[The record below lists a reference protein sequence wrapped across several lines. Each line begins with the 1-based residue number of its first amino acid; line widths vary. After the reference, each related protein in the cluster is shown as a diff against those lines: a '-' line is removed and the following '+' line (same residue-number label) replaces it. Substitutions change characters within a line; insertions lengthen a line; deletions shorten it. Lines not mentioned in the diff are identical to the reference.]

1 MRVNIFSYS
10 AINIANHTSLNFDVL
25 RQHVLIFGGTSGI
38 GLGVAKLS
46 LAASARVTVSSSSSK
61 RIESTVQDLKSEFP
75 NAQLQ
80 GHVCDLSKD
89 TIEEDLEA
97 LFQKTNQVD
106 HIVFTA
112 TDAPAIMPV
121 QEITREKLI
130 AAGQVRFFAA
140 VLVAK
145 IGSRYLSPGPDSS
158 ITLTTGTNWEH
169 PMPNWTAVAGY
180 LGGTCSVARN
190 LAVDLKPIRVNAV
203 SPGLVKTPLW
213 NNLMSEEEQEKICQF
228 SAAKNPTGRIA
239 QAEDVAE
246 AYLYLM
252 KDTNITGRIV
262 STNSG
267 ASLV

>member
-1 MRVNIFSYS
+1 
-10 AINIANHTSLNFDVL
+10 
-25 RQHVLIFGGTSGI
+25 
-38 GLGVAKLS
+38 
-46 LAASARVTVSSSSSK
+46 
-61 RIESTVQDLKSEFP
+61 
-75 NAQLQ
+75 
-80 GHVCDLSKD
+80 
-89 TIEEDLEA
+89 
-97 LFQKTNQVD
+97 
-106 HIVFTA
+106 
-112 TDAPAIMPV
+112 MPV

-239 QAEDVAE
+239 HPEEVAE

-262 STNSG
+262 STDSG
-267 ASLV
+267 ALLV

>member
-1 MRVNIFSYS
+1 MSSSSYNYNKL
-10 AINIANHTSLNFDVL
+10 AGK
-25 RQHVLIFGGTSGI
+25 HVLIFGGTSGI

-46 LAASARVTVSSSSSK
+46 LAASARVTVSSSSSS
-61 RIESTVQDLKSEFP
+61 RIESTIQDLKSEF
-75 NAQLQ
+75 LSGHIQ

-89 TIEEDLEA
+89 TVEEDLEA

-145 IGSRYLSPGPDSS
+145 IGSRYLSPGPESS
-158 ITLTTGTNWEH
+158 ITLTTGTNWER
-169 PMPNWTAVAGY
+169 PMANWSAVAGY

-213 NNLMSEEEQEKICQF
+213 NDLMNEEEQEGLCQF
-228 SAAKNPTGRIA
+228 AAAKNPTGRVGLP
-239 QAEDVAE
+239 EEVAE
-246 AYLYLM
+246 AYIYLM
-252 KDTNITGRIV
+252 KDVNVTGRIV
-262 STNSG
+262 SSDSG
-267 ASLV
+267 ALLV

>member
-1 MRVNIFSYS
+1 MPSGSYNYNKL
-10 AINIANHTSLNFDVL
+10 AGK
-25 RQHVLIFGGTSGI
+25 HVLIFGGTSGI

-46 LAASARVTVSSSSSK
+46 LAASAKVTVTSSSSE
-61 RIESTVQDLKSEFP
+61 RIESVVQNLRSEFP
-75 NAQLQ
+75 SAHVQ
-80 GHVCDLSKD
+80 GHACDLSKD

-97 LFQKTNQVD
+97 LFQKINQVD

-112 TDAPAIMPV
+112 TDSPAIMPV
-121 QEITREKLI
+121 QEITRDKLI

-140 VLVAK
+140 ILVAK

-158 ITLTTGTNWEH
+158 ITLTTGTNWER

-203 SPGLVKTPLW
+203 SPGLVETPLW
-213 NNLMSEEEQEKICQF
+213 KDLMSEEEKEKVCQIA
-228 SAAKNPTGRIA
+228 AAKHPTGRIA
-239 QAEDVAE
+239 QPEEVAE
-246 AYLYLM
+246 AYIYLM

-262 STNSG
+262 STDSG
-267 ASLV
+267 TLLV

>member
-1 MRVNIFSYS
+1 MGVNIFNYS
-10 AINIANHTSLNFDVL
+10 AINIANHTSLNFSSPRPELVVAIIKL
-25 RQHVLIFGGTSGI
+25 LGQIRC
-38 GLGVAKLS
+38 LGVAKLS
-46 LAASARVTVSSSSSK
+46 LAASAKVTVSSSSSK

-97 LFQKTNQVD
+97 LFQKTSQVD

-145 IGSRYLSPGPDSS
+145 IASRYLSPGPDSS
-158 ITLTTGTNWEH
+158 ITLTTGTN
-169 PMPNWTAVAGY
+169 
-180 LGGTCSVARN
+180 
-190 LAVDLKPIRVNAV
+190 
-203 SPGLVKTPLW
+203 
-213 NNLMSEEEQEKICQF
+213 
-228 SAAKNPTGRIA
+228 
-239 QAEDVAE
+239 
-246 AYLYLM
+246 
-252 KDTNITGRIV
+252 
-262 STNSG
+262 
-267 ASLV
+267 

>member
-1 MRVNIFSYS
+1 M
-10 AINIANHTSLNFDVL
+10 
-25 RQHVLIFGGTSGI
+25 
-38 GLGVAKLS
+38 AKLS
-46 LAASARVTVSSSSSK
+46 LAASAKVTVSSSSSK

-97 LFQKTNQVD
+97 LFQKTSQVD

-145 IGSRYLSPGPDSS
+145 IASRYLSPGPDSS
-158 ITLTTGTNWEH
+158 ITLTTGTN
-169 PMPNWTAVAGY
+169 
-180 LGGTCSVARN
+180 
-190 LAVDLKPIRVNAV
+190 
-203 SPGLVKTPLW
+203 
-213 NNLMSEEEQEKICQF
+213 
-228 SAAKNPTGRIA
+228 
-239 QAEDVAE
+239 
-246 AYLYLM
+246 
-252 KDTNITGRIV
+252 
-262 STNSG
+262 
-267 ASLV
+267 